1 VEHQEVWEGPSWSS
15 TALRYDV
22 AFFWSINPFYY
33 SLSLDGTDK
42 QLGQLSSSGTASVRS
57 STEAGLHC
65 ASEAHHNT
73 RACFHTCMTTAIRT
87 ATMLQDHRHY
97 VAN

>member
-1 VEHQEVWEGPSWSS
+1 LPWPWTAHVEHQEVWEGPSWSS

-42 QLGQLSSSGTASVRS
+42 QLGQLSSSGTALPVHVAVQRQ
-57 STEAGLHC
+57 
-65 ASEAHHNT
+65 AHTVLRKRTIILVHAFM
-73 RACFHTCMTTAIRT
+73 RA
-87 ATMLQDHRHY
+87 
-97 VAN
+97 